1 MSFSGEVKDELA
13 EHIPKKRDCRIA
25 ELAAIARLCGRFE
38 AEEDG
43 WWRLDIHTENESV
56 ARKGFTLLKKTYN
69 IGVDVFANL
78 SVRTNIQTGSNV
90 FYLLAEGKRLKE
102 LQECPVNEA
111 SCIRAYLR
119 GAFLATGSMTDP
131 SKSYHF
137 EIVCGTEKE
146 AVNLQGLISQFE
158 IEAKIV
164 NRKKYFVVYL
174 KEGTAIVDM
183 LNVIGA
189 HRALMKLEN
198 VRVLKEISNTVNRR
212 VNCETANINKTVS
225 AAVKQTKDIEYIR
238 DSIGFDGLADGL
250 KDVALA
256 RLAYPEATLKELGEL
271 LETPIGKS
279 GVNHRLRK
287 LSEMAEKLRGN

>member
-1 MSFSGEVKDELA
+1 MSFSGEIKDELA
-13 EHIPKKRDCRIA
+13 AHIPKRRDCRVA

-38 AEEDG
+38 EEDEG
-43 WWRLDIHTENESV
+43 WWMLHIHTENESV

-69 IGVDVFANL
+69 IGEDVFANL
-78 SVRTNIQTGSNV
+78 SVRTNAQTGNHIY
-90 FYLLAEGKRLKE
+90 YLLAEGKRLKE
-102 LQECPVNEA
+102 LQECPVNET
-111 SCIRAYLR
+111 CCKRAYLR
-119 GAFLATGSMTDP
+119 GAFLTSGSVTDP
-131 SKSYHF
+131 SKSYHL
-137 EIVCGTEKE
+137 EIVCAAEET
-146 AVNLQGLISQFE
+146 ALDLQNLMAEFE

-164 NRKKYFVVYL
+164 NRKRNYVVYL

-189 HRALMKLEN
+189 HQSLMKLEN

-250 KDVALA
+250 KDVALT